1 MIPERTARD
10 PDGDIG
16 GGYGRGTPTFAGEMR
31 AATWP
36 ARTPRWLIVNHGVS
50 RISLFT
56 IRFAGGEEVL
66 PVFGHSEEAGR
77 FLRLAVPDGEWKI
90 RETWDGELIS
100 MLFSLGSDI
109 QRIVLDPSPEAD
121 FETWADFVS
130 LGRRSFIELLMD
142 EEKFAAS

>member
-10 PDGDIG
+10 PDGNIG
-16 GGYGRGTPTFAGEMR
+16 VRRGTPTFAGEMR

-36 ARTPRWLIVNHGVS
+36 TRPPRWLIVNHGVS

-56 IRFAGGEEVL
+56 IKFAGGEEVL

-77 FLRLAVPDGEWKI
+77 FLRLAVPDGEWRI

-100 MLFSLGSDI
+100 MLFSLGADI

-121 FETWADFVS
+121 FETWADLVS
-130 LGRRSFIELLMD
+130 LGRRSFMELLMD
-142 EEKFAAS
+142 EEKSAAS